1 MLIFV
6 FYLLINFQ
14 FQTFIVL
21 LTIKGMS
28 LISTLPYVGYKNV
41 YVAIGSGKW
50 GQLPEGFLFRKFPT
64 LSKKKKKKNY
74 IKEIRMLG

>member
-1 MLIFV
+1 
-6 FYLLINFQ
+6 
-14 FQTFIVL
+14 
-21 LTIKGMS
+21 MS

-64 LSKKKKKKNY
+64 LSKKKKKKLYKGDKNVGA
-74 IKEIRMLG
+74 IGFKLICWLG